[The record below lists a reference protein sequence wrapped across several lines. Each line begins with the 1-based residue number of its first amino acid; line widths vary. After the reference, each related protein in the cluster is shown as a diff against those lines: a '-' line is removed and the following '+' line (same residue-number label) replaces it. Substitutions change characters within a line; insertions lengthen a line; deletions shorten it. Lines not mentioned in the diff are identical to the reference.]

1 MFHLISAIMQFLNFS
16 AYKFITLTDRD
27 TLREDAQRRALEA
40 GLRGTILL
48 AEEGINLFLAGEES
62 LLRGWLTWLK
72 TDARF
77 ADLAPKES
85 WSDHQPFNRM
95 LVRLKS
101 EIITMRQPQLRPA
114 GERAAHVAPRDLKR
128 WLDQGHDDEGRAVKL
143 LDTRNDYEVRLG
155 TFDGALDPQ
164 LKHFS
169 HFTETVSALDPALKA
184 ARVVTF
190 CTGGIRCEKAA
201 IYMKNEGFEHV
212 TQLDGGIL
220 KYFKDVGGAHYQGDC
235 FVFDRRVALNPQLQ
249 ASGVAECFACRGVVT
264 LEEQQDARYVPG
276 ESCPACF

>member
-1 MFHLISAIMQFLNFS
+1 MQFLNFS

-27 TLREDAQRRALEA
+27 TLREDARRRALEA

-101 EIITMRQPQLRPA
+101 EIITMR
-114 GERAAHVAPRDLKR
+114 
-128 WLDQGHDDEGRAVKL
+128 
-143 LDTRNDYEVRLG
+143 
-155 TFDGALDPQ
+155 
-164 LKHFS
+164 HF
-169 HFTETVSALDPALKA
+169 VD
-184 ARVVTF
+184 
-190 CTGGIRCEKAA
+190 
-201 IYMKNEGFEHV
+201 
-212 TQLDGGIL
+212 
-220 KYFKDVGGAHYQGDC
+220 HYQEY
-235 FVFDRRVALNPQLQ
+235 L
-249 ASGVAECFACRGVVT
+249 
-264 LEEQQDARYVPG
+264 
-276 ESCPACF
+276 